1 MSSPRLLRTPEAV
14 DDLDGIWDHIALDNM
29 SAADRVL
36 DELHERFALLA
47 RNPEIGELQP
57 LLAGGTYRRFTYR
70 NYVIYYRPMDDGI
83 IVIRV
88 LHGARDHERL
98 L

>member
-1 MSSPRLLRTPEAV
+1 MPTPQLFRTLEAIA
-14 DDLDGIWDHIALDNM
+14 DLDEIWGHIALDNII
-29 SAADRVL
+29 AADHLL
-36 DELHERFALLA
+36 DELNERFRLLA

-57 LLAGGTYRRFTYR
+57 LLADGTYRRFTHR
-70 NYVIYYRPMDDGI
+70 NYVIYYHLVEDGI
-83 IVIRV
+83 VLVRV